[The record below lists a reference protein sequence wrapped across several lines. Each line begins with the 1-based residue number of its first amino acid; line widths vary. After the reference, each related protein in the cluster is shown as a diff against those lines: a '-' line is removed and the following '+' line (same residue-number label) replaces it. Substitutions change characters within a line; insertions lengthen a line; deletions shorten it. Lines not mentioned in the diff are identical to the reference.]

1 MSWNFMEAASREN
14 IDRVWRQE
22 AAETLELFSDPSIWE
37 SPTAAGHWQVRDI
50 AAHLV
55 HNTEGYL
62 RAFAAA
68 HGPADARESIDLHD
82 MASMMNDGA
91 LSLRSLERDRLL
103 DRLRADLDRLL
114 KAVADLSD
122 EEWAGL
128 MLPHDYLGPS
138 PACFYPICQVLDYAV
153 HSWDIRQGLGS
164 GHGLDGDAADLLV
177 PACFLLWSNTNDTA
191 SVEPFSIGIRVTAG
205 HNAGDTRAT
214 VSSKGLEFT
223 RGALDDVED
232 VIEFDPASLVLTANG
247 RINGGTYRGDRQV
260 LDRFRNIFFSV

>member
-1 MSWNFMEAASREN
+1 MSWNFMEAPSREN

-37 SPTAAGHWQVRDI
+37 APTAAGHWQVRDI

-62 RAFAAA
+62 RAFAATRDQTEA
-68 HGPADARESIDLHD
+68 KKPIDLRD

-91 LSLRSLERDRLL
+91 LALRSVERDELL

-114 KAVADLSD
+114 EVVADLSD
-122 EEWAGL
+122 DEWAGL

-153 HSWDIRQGLGS
+153 HSWDIRQGIGS
-164 GHGLDGDAADLLV
+164 GHAVDGDAADLLV
-177 PACFLLWSNTNDTA
+177 PACFLLWSNTNDTDG
-191 SVEPFSIGIRVTAG
+191 VEPFNIGIRVTAG
-205 HNAGDTRAT
+205 HNAGGTRAT
-214 VSSKGLEFT
+214 VSSEGVEFNPDD
-223 RGALDDVED
+223 LDDVED
-232 VIEFDPASLVLTANG
+232 IIEFDPAGLVLTANG

-260 LDRFRNIFFSV
+260 LDRFRNLFFSV